1 MGGKLLDHRQWENNR
16 SQVCLKMISGIFEN
30 IFLTFSFEF
39 KAISLLKAFGIFVK
53 VYLKIRLRASKT
65 MPYFGTLEYYV
76 NV

>member
-1 MGGKLLDHRQWENNR
+1 MT
-16 SQVCLKMISGIFEN
+16 SGIFEN

-39 KAISLLKAFGIFVK
+39 KAISLLKTFGIFVK